1 MGLSQKLTK
10 MTTFNILF
18 ALFLTLH
25 LSSNIYITTSEP
37 ILECTKTT
45 IMSLKFTIAVNLP
58 LHQTVQYK

>member
-1 MGLSQKLTK
+1 

-18 ALFLTLH
+18 ALFLTFH

-45 IMSLKFTIAVNLP
+45 IMTLKFKIAVNLP
-58 LHQTVQYK
+58 QPAVQYE